1 MEPLRV
7 AHLITLLEPGGAQR
21 NTLYTVANLDRRRF
35 QPALICGRGGELD
48 GEARASGV
56 PVTFV
61 DSLVRPV
68 DPWRDARA
76 LGALT
81 RELRALRPDIVH
93 THSSKAGILGRLAAW
108 RARVPVIVHT
118 VHGFGF
124 HPQQWPPKRALF
136 IGAERMVARR
146 TTHFILVS
154 EANRQQGTALGL
166 FPRSRTSL
174 IRSGVDLARY
184 RDAQPDREGLHRRWG
199 IPVDAPLVGMVGCL
213 KPQKA
218 PQDFVEVA
226 RRVSQAHP
234 QCHFL
239 LVGDGI
245 LRGEVEQAATAAGLD
260 GRFHLPGWRD
270 DVHRILKSLDVL
282 VHTSRWEG
290 LARVLPEALSAK
302 VPVVVTRVDGA
313 TDVVRDG
320 INGFLAEPGDVQTM
334 AARTVELL
342 SDAALRRRLGQAGL
356 EGADEFEI
364 ETMVRRQEE
373 LYLRLWR
380 DAATS
385 RWGAVREGNLAG
397 SGS

>member
-21 NTLYTVANLDRRRF
+21 NTLYTVAHLDRAAFR
-35 QPALICGRGGELD
+35 PALICGRGGELD
-48 GEARASGV
+48 GEAEASGV

-61 DSLVRPV
+61 DSLVRPM
-68 DPWRDARA
+68 DPWRDTRA

-81 RELRALRPDIVH
+81 RELRAMRPDIVH

-108 RARVPVIVHT
+108 RAKVPVIVHT

-124 HPQQWPPKRALF
+124 HPQQWPLKRALF
-136 IGAERMVARR
+136 IAAERLVARR

-154 EANRQQGTALGL
+154 EANRQQGAALGL
-166 FPRSRTSL
+166 FSPERASL

-184 RDAQPDREGLHRRWG
+184 RGALPDREGLQARWG

-226 RRVSQAHP
+226 RRVSQTHP
-234 QCHFL
+234 DCHYL
-239 LVGDGI
+239 LVGDGV
-245 LRGEVEQAATAAGLD
+245 LRLQVEQAAAAAGLD
-260 GRFHLPGWRD
+260 GRFHLSGWRN
-270 DVHRILKSLDVL
+270 DVDRMLKSLDVL

-290 LARVLPEALSAK
+290 LARVLPEALSAG

-320 INGFLAEPGDVQTM
+320 VNGFLAAPGDVQTM
-334 AARTVELL
+334 ASRTVELL
-342 SDAALRRRLGQAGL
+342 SDPALRRKLGGAGL
-356 EGADEFEI
+356 ERREEFEI
-364 ETMVRRQEE
+364 EHMVRCQEE
-373 LYLRLWR
+373 LYLRLWK
-380 DAATS
+380 DTAAQ
-385 RWGAVREGNLAG
+385 RWGAVREGSLAG

>member
-7 AHLITLLEPGGAQR
+7 AHLITRLEPGGAQR
-21 NTLYTVANLDRRRF
+21 NTLYTVTHLDRGLFR
-35 QPALICGRGGELD
+35 PALICGRGGELD
-48 GEARASGV
+48 GEAQASGV

-68 DPWRDARA
+68 HPWRDARA

-81 RELRALRPDIVH
+81 RELRALRPEIVH

-108 RARVPVIVHT
+108 RAKVPVIVHT

-136 IGAERMVARR
+136 LGAERMVAAK

-154 EANRQQGTALGL
+154 EANRQQGAALGL
-166 FPRSRTSL
+166 FSRSRSSL
-174 IRSGVDLARY
+174 IRSGIDLARY
-184 RDAQPDREGLHRRWG
+184 RDALPDREGLQARWG
-199 IPVDAPLVGMVGCL
+199 IPMDAPLVGMVGCL

-226 RRVSQAHP
+226 RRVSQSHP
-234 QCHFL
+234 DCHYL
-239 LVGDGI
+239 LVGDGT
-245 LRGEVEQAATAAGLD
+245 LRRELEQAATSAGLD
-260 GRFHLPGWRD
+260 GRFHLVGWRN

-290 LARVLPEALSAK
+290 LARVLPESLSAG

-320 INGFLAEPGDVQTM
+320 INGFLAQAGDVQTL
-334 AARTVELL
+334 ASRTVELL
-342 SDAALRRRLGQAGL
+342 SHPALRRRLGSSGL
-356 EGADEFEI
+356 ERGEEFEI

-380 DAATS
+380 ETATP
-385 RWGAVREGNLAG
+385 RWGAVREGHLAG